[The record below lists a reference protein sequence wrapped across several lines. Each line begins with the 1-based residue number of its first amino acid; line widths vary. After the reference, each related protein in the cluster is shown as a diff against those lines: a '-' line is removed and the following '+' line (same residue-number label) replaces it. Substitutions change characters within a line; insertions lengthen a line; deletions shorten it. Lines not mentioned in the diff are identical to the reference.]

1 MIDREG
7 RKAFRKRAQEALD
20 VIAGEE
26 ARGEG
31 ERAFFRP
38 FRVQLEA
45 LLTWT
50 KDEADPDPELLERIT
65 IGNQNTIVIRM
76 NFSKRKETVPVPS
89 KIHEGGLQ
97 GRFDPRHL
105 GQKDTP
111 LELFSNDALVIEFN
125 QATSIDDG
133 DPRFFHVG
141 RVYQHFPRHVT
152 ILPGARPCRISR
164 RWKETETQRARQM
177 R

>member
-65 IGNQNTIVIRM
+65 IGNLALRELGEEPEDVDP
-76 NFSKRKETVPVPS
+76 KLL
-89 KIHEGGLQ
+89 GLWESLKTLQ
-97 GRFDPRHL
+97 TNVMDWYVRFD
-105 GQKDTP
+105 
-111 LELFSNDALVIEFN
+111 
-125 QATSIDDG
+125 
-133 DPRFFHVG
+133 
-141 RVYQHFPRHVT
+141 
-152 ILPGARPCRISR
+152 
-164 RWKETETQRARQM
+164 
-177 R
+177 